1 MVAQQLINLDVLKV
15 PKSEGR
21 KEQLRKAVVVSAN
34 YIVSDNLFSY
44 KMKLTK
50 SRLRQHPLTSKPKCI
65 SAPLRLPPQLD
76 LNMPT
81 I

>member
-1 MVAQQLINLDVLKV
+1 MVAQRLINLDVLKV

-44 KMKLTK
+44 KME
-50 SRLRQHPLTSKPKCI
+50 
-65 SAPLRLPPQLD
+65 AD
-76 LNMPT
+76 
-81 I
+81 